1 MEGTTEIVEEGSV
14 CEEAI
19 VEITDTAVVA
29 VHVVKEVVD
38 NTNAPAAEL
47 LMTGIGDCVAGTGGD
62 IAVLVPVV
70 GGRGT
75 GLYLCVLWQLVLWN
89 H

>member
-1 MEGTTEIVEEGSV
+1 M
-14 CEEAI
+14 
-19 VEITDTAVVA
+19 EITGTAIVA
-29 VHVVKEVVD
+29 VHVVEEVVD
-38 NTNAPAAEL
+38 NTSAPVAEL

-75 GLYLCVLWQLVLWN
+75 GLHL
-89 H
+89 

>member
-1 MEGTTEIVEEGSV
+1 M
-14 CEEAI
+14 
-19 VEITDTAVVA
+19 EITGTAIVA
-29 VHVVKEVVD
+29 VHVVEEVVD
-38 NTNAPAAEL
+38 NTSAPVAKP

-62 IAVLVPVV
+62 IAVLVPAV

-75 GLYLCVLWQLVLWN
+75 GLHLCVLWQLVLWN